1 MNTKL
6 LKKLHLYGTYKKF
19 VLYRVNNTLAGTKE
33 KNFEKKRKL
42 LNSLDNFSLGEGTKV
57 VGPLD
62 IAGTLITGTNCWI
75 AKNVAIRG
83 NGTVTAGNNCGI
95 GPDVHFMTGGHN
107 IGTAEQRV
115 GEDILRNITVGN
127 GSWVGERSTIYN
139 DIGKSTVVGACA
151 FVNKPIGDNL
161 LVGGVPAKKIKD
173 LV

>member
-1 MNTKL
+1 MNIKL

-62 IAGTLITGTNCWI
+62 VTGKLIVARNCWVG
-75 AKNVAIRG
+75 KNFSVYG
-83 NGTVTAGNNCGI
+83 NGTVTIGDNCDI
-95 GPDVHFMTGGHN
+95 APDVSFITGDHQIGNTERRAGKGIINN
-107 IGTAEQRV
+107 ISIGNGCWIGARTA
-115 GEDILRNITVGN
+115 LYNNVGN
-127 GSWVGERSTIYN
+127 SSI
-139 DIGKSTVVGACA
+139 VGACA
-151 FVNKPIGDNL
+151 FVNKPIEDNV